1 MHQVL
6 FTIPIFGG
14 VRVFGFGTMLVLAF
28 VSSTWLAWWRARREH
43 LDPEVIWDMTFW
55 IFLSGLVGARLF
67 YCIEYWGKDINS
79 LLDVVQYWKGGI
91 VFYGG
96 ILGASAAF
104 FVYRH
109 FRPFPF
115 RPFLDVLAPAIA
127 IGTLFGR
134 LGCFLNGCCYGD
146 PCQLPWAVSF
156 PKPSPPWHQHYVLG
170 MIPPNAT
177 QSLPIHPTQLYSALD
192 GLILLLL
199 LSAYFP
205 LRRRDGEVM
214 GLLMVTY
221 PITRFLIEYL
231 RNDEGAFFAGLTIS
245 QNISVALLLGGL
257 LYWSCLS
264 WLPKALYRDH
274 HAPVAPPSDAGGR
287 GGVVIDLRPS

>member
-79 LLDVVQYWKGGI
+79 LWDVLQYWKGGI
-91 VFYGG
+91 VYYGG

-104 FVYRH
+104 LVYRH
-109 FRPFPF
+109 FRRFPF
-115 RPFLDVLAPAIA
+115 RPFLDVLAPSIA

-146 PCQLPWAVSF
+146 LCQLPWAVSF
-156 PKPSPPWHQHYVLG
+156 PKPSPPWYHHHVLG
-170 MIPPNAT
+170 MIPLNAT

-192 GLILLLL
+192 GLVLLLL

-214 GLLMVTY
+214 GLLMVAY

-245 QNISVALLLGGL
+245 QNISVVLLLGGL
-257 LYWSCLS
+257 LYWVWLS
-264 WLPKALYRDH
+264 WLPMKLYRDY
-274 HAPVAPPSDAGGR
+274 HAPIAPRSDAGAG

>member
-6 FTIPIFGG
+6 FEIPIFGG

-55 IFLSGLVGARLF
+55 IFLAGLGGARLL
-67 YCIEYWGKDINS
+67 YCVEYWGRDINS
-79 LLDVVQYWKGGI
+79 VWDVLQYWKGGI

-96 ILGASAAF
+96 VVGAAIAF
-104 FVYRH
+104 LVFRH

-127 IGTLFGR
+127 VGMMFGR
-134 LGCFLNGCCYGD
+134 LGCFMNGCCYGD
-146 PCQLPWAVSF
+146 PCKLPWAVSF
-156 PKPSPPWHQHYVLG
+156 PKPSPPWSHQHFLG
-170 MIPPNAT
+170 MIPPDAT
-177 QSLPIHPTQLYSALD
+177 QSLPVHPTQIYAAID
-192 GLILLLL
+192 GLFLFLL
-199 LSAYFP
+199 LSAYYP

-221 PITRFLIEYL
+221 PISRFLIEYL
-231 RNDEGAFFAGLTIS
+231 RNDEAAFFAGMTIS
-245 QNISVALLLGGL
+245 QNISVLLLFGGL
-257 LYWSCLS
+257 FYWAWLS
-264 WLPKALYRDH
+264 WLPMERYRDLNQ
-274 HAPVAPPSDAGGR
+274 PVEPRTEGGK
-287 GGVVIDLRPS
+287 GIAIDLRPS